1 MAVNSMTDR
10 TTEVLRTLPPRLLRA
25 DERALLADWLSAAG
39 DIASAYFCERRSDD
53 PAMYR
58 RIVIFEEVTLGPSYL
73 IHTPT
78 SIDVWI
84 TLNVRHA
91 PEVRSFDSLRD
102 ALNSVRPVLQI

>member
-1 MAVNSMTDR
+1 MQDR

-25 DERALLADWLSAAG
+25 DERKLLADWLSAAG
-39 DIASAYFCERRSDD
+39 DIALAYVCERLSDD

-58 RIVIFEEVTLGPSYL
+58 RIVIFEEVSLGPSYL

-78 SIDVWI
+78 SVDTWI
-84 TLNVRHA
+84 ALNVRYA

-102 ALNSVRPVLQI
+102 ALNSVRPVLQV